1 MKKRWLLLLL
11 SIGCVA
17 TSHAQQI
24 YQIRADSV
32 RIYNTCDTAELILE
46 NRTQD
51 TLGFLF
57 NKGKGRTEFRRL
69 RFNDIGNGKIS
80 FGNQDTLDF
89 RFFLGGNFIQNQ
101 YSAAQNAGYWVK
113 GPGRVDST
121 FMVSRYKNNI
131 TEDSLLTTN
140 TQGELK
146 LVHKNVVASN
156 IYNSN
161 GTLTGPRVVNLG
173 GNYLSFIG
181 GKGLVIGNSSSDWA
195 IAPSSQL
202 VTTGTVSVKNTMSV
216 RSSSDDNALFGISYL
231 GTSVSMGSSG
241 MIKPASMTI
250 GYANQGIMMTQDGS
264 TSVGDFYGSYPNST
278 LYLYGKVSAVNLRN
292 TVNEDSVVTSNT
304 GGLLK
309 MKYMPIKG
317 PGVSFN
323 TNIITGNY
331 TVSNNDY
338 TVINRASSG
347 NPAVTLPSAS
357 QNKGRTLILF
367 DDSANRMTWS
377 PAVYSYT
384 GGTGYTSFND
394 AALSAYRKITIQS
407 DGANWFIMSAF

>member
-1 MKKRWLLLLL
+1 MKKLWLLLLL
-11 SIGCVA
+11 STGYM
-17 TSHAQQI
+17 TTLHAQQV

-32 RIYNTCDTAELILE
+32 RIYNVCDTAELILE

-69 RFNDIGNGKIS
+69 RFNDVGNGKIS

-101 YSAAQNAGYWVK
+101 YGTAQNAGYWVK

-131 TEDSLLTTN
+131 SEDSLLSTN

-146 LVHKNVVASN
+146 LVHKNTLTN

-161 GTLTGPRVVNLG
+161 GTLTGQRIVNLA
-173 GNYLSFIG
+173 GNYLSFLG
-181 GKGLVIGNSSSDWA
+181 GGGLVIGNSSSDWA
-195 IAPSSQL
+195 IAGYNYKL
-202 VTTGTVSVKNTMSV
+202 ITTGPVSVKNTVAV
-216 RSSSDDNALFGISYL
+216 RSTSDDNALFGVSYL
-231 GTSVSMGSSG
+231 GTNVSLSPFSG
-241 MIKPASMTI
+241 NSPTSMSF
-250 GYANQGIMMTQDGS
+250 GYANQGIMMTQNGS
-264 TSVGDFYGSYPNST
+264 TWVGDFGNYYPNST
-278 LYLYGKVSAVNLRN
+278 LSLGGKVLVLNLRN
-292 TVNEDSVVTSNT
+292 SVNDDSVVTTNT

-309 MKYMPIKG
+309 MRYMPIKG

-338 TVINRASSG
+338 TVINRATSG

-407 DGANWFIMSAF
+407 DGSNWFIMSAF